1 MKAINDNQR
10 TYMAKPGEHDRPW
23 VVIDAAGKTLGR
35 LATEVADRLRG
46 KHNPYFTPHVDTG
59 EFVVVVNASRIH
71 VTGKKRSD
79 KLYRRHSGYPGGL
92 KSETLAQLLAR
103 KPEEVVRHAVK
114 GMLPKNRLGRKQ
126 LRKLKVYAGPDHV
139 HQAQKP
145 QPIELRFGKER

>member
-46 KHNPYFTPHVDTG
+46 KHNAYFTPHVDTG
-59 EFVVVVNASRIH
+59 EFVVVVDASRIH

-79 KLYRRHSGYPGGL
+79 TLDRRHSGYPGL
-92 KSETLAQLLAR
+92 LQSETLAHLL
-103 KPEEVVRHAVK
+103 PLEPQDVLRHAIK
-114 GMLPKNRLGRKQ
+114 GMLPKHR
-126 LRKLKVYAGPDHV
+126 
-139 HQAQKP
+139 
-145 QPIELRFGKER
+145 